1 MNADHVVSHIGR
13 AVSLTTVLRAVP
25 YYAQRRRVL
34 LPIDLM
40 HKVQRGFFG
49 V

>member
-13 AVSLTTVLRAVP
+13 AVSLSTVLRAVP
-25 YYAQRRRVL
+25 YYAQKRKVL

-40 HKVQRGFFG
+40 DKVQRGFYS